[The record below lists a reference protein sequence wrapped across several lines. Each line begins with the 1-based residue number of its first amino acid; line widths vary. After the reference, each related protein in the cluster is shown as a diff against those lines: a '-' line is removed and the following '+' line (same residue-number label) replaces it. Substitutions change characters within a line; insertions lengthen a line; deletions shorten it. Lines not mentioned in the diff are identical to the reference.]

1 MISVLTNPSN
11 QNKSSSSSLNLE
23 PKIESLVISAH
34 MPCKSIDE
42 NYEVTLFELYTNLVL
57 ISSYKTNLNEKFI

>member
-1 MISVLTNPSN
+1 MLSVLTNPSN

-34 MPCKSIDE
+34 MPFKSVDE
-42 NYEVTLFELYTNLVL
+42 NQEVTLFELYTNLVS
-57 ISSYKTNLNEKFI
+57 ISSYKTNLNEK